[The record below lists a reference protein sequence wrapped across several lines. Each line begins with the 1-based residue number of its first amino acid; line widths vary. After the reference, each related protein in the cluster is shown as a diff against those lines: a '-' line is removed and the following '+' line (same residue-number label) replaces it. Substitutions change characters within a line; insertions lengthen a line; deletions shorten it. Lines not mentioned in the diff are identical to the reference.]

1 MKLMGKHATCA
12 AAAVLAIGAWLPAQ
26 AGELPGEGK
35 TLRFARSDS
44 LGANYVQDVILIEG
58 LKKLGYKV
66 QMSTLGSTASMLAA
80 SQGDMDFVSDINMP
94 QQEASYVK
102 VKDKLDMIGEGSIIG
117 GGTNGYYVDKK
128 TAEAYNITNIEQ
140 LKDPKIAALFDTNGD
155 GKADMVNCDPGWRC
169 GDVVDYQIEK
179 FGLKDTVQSVR
190 AKYEALLAETFARHK
205 RGEPIL
211 LYTWTPS
218 WVTDTLKP
226 GVDAVWLPI
235 PFDALPENVE
245 SPGGHM
251 VKGIVGCAG
260 GQDPC
265 RMTTGSWNWM
275 MMVNK
280 DFNAANPAVRK
291 LVEVMRWPTS
301 TWAQWE
307 TQLNKDSSDRALKKL
322 GEAWIAD
329 NQATFDDWV
338 AEAVKA
344 GTQ

>member
-1 MKLMGKHATCA
+1 MKLTGKHKIFA
-12 AAAVLAIGAWLPAQ
+12 AAAIFAMAGQPVLAQ
-26 AGELPGEGK
+26 DMPGEGK

-58 LKKLGYKV
+58 LKKLGYDV

-94 QQEASYVK
+94 QQEASFVK
-102 VKDKLDMIGEGSIIG
+102 VKDKLDLIGEGSIIG

-128 TAEAYNITNIEQ
+128 TAEAHNITNIEQ

-169 GDVVDYQIEK
+169 GDVVDYQVEK
-179 FGLKDTVQSVR
+179 FGLNDTVQTVR
-190 AKYEALLAETFARHK
+190 AKYEVLLAETFARFK
-205 RGEPIL
+205 RGEPVL

-235 PFDALPENVE
+235 PFDALPENVT
-245 SPGGHM
+245 SANGHL
-251 VKGIVGCAG
+251 VEGIVGCAG

-275 MMVNK
+275 MAVNK
-280 DFNAANPAVRK
+280 DFINANPAVK
-291 LVEVMRWPTS
+291 KFVEVMRWPTA

-307 TQLNKDSSDRALKKL
+307 TELNKDSSDRSLRKL
-322 GEAWIAD
+322 GEAWIAE
-329 NQATFDDWV
+329 NQATFDGWV
-338 AEAVKA
+338 VEAAKA
-344 GTQ
+344 VSQ